1 MKGLSETVFSLV
13 AVSLVLVYCTAVS
26 GVIDMPDVH
35 VSNMT
40 GECVKVIN
48 YAENDNYTCE
58 VLPTKYNQVWVK

>member
-13 AVSLVLVYCTAVS
+13 AVSLVLVYCTA
-26 GVIDMPDVH
+26 VIDMPDVH

-48 YAENDNYTCE
+48 YAENDSYTCE
-58 VLPTKYNQVWVK
+58 VLPTKYNHVWVK